1 MHCQLDLARLISIY
15 TWLAYI
21 LNILQSSLKDIE
33 TIPIINE
40 IPTAEIESPHTQV
53 RVPQMCGDTCYC
65 IQFVQHV

>member
-40 IPTAEIESPHTQV
+40 IPIAEI
-53 RVPQMCGDTCYC
+53 
-65 IQFVQHV
+65 